1 MSDYIV
7 SARKYRPQTFDTV
20 IGQEALV
27 KTLKNAITSNHLAH
41 AYLFCGPRGVGKTTC
56 ARIFAKTINCEHRLE
71 NGEACDQCESCK
83 AFNNG
88 DSFNIHELDAASN
101 NSVDDIR
108 SLTENVRMLPQ
119 IGKYSVY
126 IVDEVHM
133 LTASAFNAFLKT
145 LEEPPAHAIFILATT
160 EKHKILPTILSRCQI
175 YDFNRIRITDTVN
188 HLKNVAR
195 NEGIEVEDEALN
207 VIAQKADGAMRD
219 ALSIF
224 DQVTSFCGNHITYQE
239 AIKSLNVLDYD
250 YYFKITDFLRN
261 HNVSEALMLFDTILN
276 KGFEGQHFITGLAS
290 HFRDVLVSKDA
301 VTLTLLEVGENAIE
315 KYKTQAASIDARW
328 LYKAIELATD
338 CDINYKISRNKR
350 LHVEATLIRLAN
362 IGTEDSSKKAESELP
377 LVAKPAVA
385 STPTA
390 EINQPATA
398 VKPKPVTV
406 TSSPTEKP
414 SQPVVVTNRK
424 APSLFVGMKNP
435 KYISQPTDTPNTQSE
450 AGNNDKQQQKGLDF
464 DRLWNVWKNF
474 ANSLKDDDFARNSML
489 NYPPKITGENCISV
503 TLVNDVQL
511 SLIKKYDLQL
521 KQLIDSTFGIN
532 GITIEY
538 QIGHDN
544 DLKDIHIMSNEE
556 KMQKILEKSP
566 ILKQLQT
573 ELGLEL
579 I

>member
-27 KTLKNAITSNHLAH
+27 KTLKNAIVSNHLAH

-119 IGKYSVY
+119 VGKYSVY

-133 LTASAFNAFLKT
+133 LTSQAFNAFLKT

-188 HLKNVAR
+188 HLRNVAQ
-195 NEGIEVEDEALN
+195 NEGIEAEDEALN

-239 AIKSLNVLDYD
+239 TIKSLNVLDYD
-250 YYFKITDFLRN
+250 YYFKITDALRS

-276 KGFEGQHFITGLAS
+276 KGFEGQHFVTGLAS
-290 HFRDVLVSKDA
+290 HFRDVLVSKDT
-301 VTLTLLEVGENAIE
+301 VTLSLLEVGENAIE
-315 KYKTQAASIDARW
+315 KYKTQAASTDTRW
-328 LYKAIELATD
+328 LYKAIEIATD

-350 LHVEATLIRLAN
+350 LHVEAALIRLAN
-362 IGTEDSSKKAESELP
+362 IGMEEASKKAKSELP
-377 LVAKPAVA
+377 IVTKPAVA
-385 STPTA
+385 PTPTA
-390 EINQPATA
+390 EPIQPATA
-398 VKPKPVTV
+398 VKAKPIVT
-406 TSSPTEKP
+406 TTTAPI
-414 SQPVVVTNRK
+414 QPVAITKRK
-424 APSLFVGMKNP
+424 APSIFGGTKSNN
-435 KYISQPTDTPNTQSE
+435 STPQTTEENRQQTKAEDNAAQQTKRLE
-450 AGNNDKQQQKGLDF
+450 FDK
-464 DRLWNVWKNF
+464 LWNVWKNF
-474 ANSLKDDDFARNSML
+474 ANSLKEDDFARNSML
-489 NYPPKITGENCISV
+489 NYPPKVTGDASLSI

-511 SLIKKYDLQL
+511 SLIRKYDTQL
-521 KQLIDSTFGIN
+521 KQVISSAFGID
-532 GITIEY
+532 GVSLDY
-538 QIGHDN
+538 KIGHN
-544 DLKDIHIMSNEE
+544 EDLNELHIMSNEE
-556 KMQKILEKSP
+556 KMKKIMEKSP
-566 ILKQLQT
+566 VFQLLQT
-573 ELGLEL
+573 EIGLEL